1 MSPREADAAVG
12 DDRDLVVHGRR
23 DVRHGGDLRNTHACN
38 DARGADGAGT
48 DAHLDAVHAG
58 LHEIARRFGGCDV
71 AADDL
76 QVAPLRLD
84 ARDHVEHAL
93 GVAVRGVDDH
103 HIDAGFAQR
112 RDSLHGVLRRTHG
125 CADAQA
131 TRRILAGAREL
142 GGLLEILHGDHA
154 AQFLVAVH
162 HQHLLDAVLV
172 QQQQHFVLRRV
183 FAHGDEPLFWR
194 HDRRHGRVEL
204 HLEAQVAMRDDADD
218 LGTLHHRHAGDA
230 FATG

>member
-12 DDRDLVVHGRR
+12 DDRHLVVHGRG
-23 DVRHGGDLRNTHACN
+23 DVRHGGDLRNTDAGD
-38 DARGADGAGT
+38 DARGADGAGA
-48 DAHLDAVHAG
+48 DAHLDAVDAG
-58 LHEIARRFGGCDV
+58 LHEIARRIGRRDV

-93 GVAVRGVDDH
+93 GMAVRGVDHDH
-103 HIDAGFAQR
+103 VDAGLAQR
-112 RDSLHGVLRRTHG
+112 RDALERVLRRADG
-125 CADAQA
+125 RADAQA
-131 TRRILAGAREL
+131 ARRILAGAREF

-183 FAHGDEPLFWR
+183 LAHGDEALFRR

-204 HLEAQVAMRDDADD
+204 HFEAQVAMRDDADD
-218 LGTLHHRHAGDA
+218 LGALHHRHAGDA
-230 FATG
+230 LRSS